1 MTFPLLGT
9 VRLKFA
15 SLNIKTLAMPGQPTN
30 PMPTLCFCATS
41 YGAFQK
47 SYQNILNEMS
57 NMMGCV
63 SKLWGHPK
71 WWKRM
76 VSAVHYLQ
84 TPETSPCSPQ
94 VQTSIEKFPPSQ
106 KSCSSSTMNRRL
118 TSFSK
123 TWIFRFT
130 DFFFRGTISEH
141 ASATSGTNIPGNQ
154 AISLCTRSRGT
165 QKLGTL

>member
-1 MTFPLLGT
+1 MVPYVYIYINTYVKRFFFSEVRMTFPLLGT
-9 VRLKFA
+9 VHLKIAF
-15 SLNIKTLAMPGQPTN
+15 LTIKTLAMPGQPTN

-41 YGAFQK
+41 HGAFQK

-71 WWKRM
+71 WKRM

-94 VQTSIEKFPPSQ
+94 VQTSI
-106 KSCSSSTMNRRL
+106 
-118 TSFSK
+118 
-123 TWIFRFT
+123 
-130 DFFFRGTISEH
+130 
-141 ASATSGTNIPGNQ
+141 
-154 AISLCTRSRGT
+154 
-165 QKLGTL
+165 